1 MVLCRLLLRLLFVFL
16 LLFSL
21 SILSFTSLS
30 PNSTRR
36 NPLLQTLP
44 PAVAAAGPILE
55 DRPFIVVW
63 NMPTSR
69 CQKRYNIHLNLGDFD
84 IVENRQQRFQGQK
97 MTIFY
102 RDRLGK
108 YPYLSRDGRKVN
120 GGIPQLGDLAAHLAL
135 TVTQMSGLL
144 QPNFT
149 GLAVIDW
156 EEWRPLW
163 ERNFGSKMVYRK
175 LSKELVRQERPD
187 LSDRAVKL
195 MARQK
200 FEESARKF
208 MEETLRSVVTDRPKG
223 LWGFYGFPACFNQQK
238 RKTDESYTGRC
249 HRGTRQQNDRL
260 SWLWQQSTALYPS
273 IYLPQRL
280 AGSMD
285 AALMV
290 RHRVLEA
297 LRVASLWRHNT
308 DHITPVLSYARLAF
322 TRSLTFLNKVGFVTA
337 HKHVKMHAMK
347 FTFFSLQFHT
357 LQAVCG
363 ITVCVC
369 VCVCVCMLADRPDA
383 YTRGECIIGSR
394 WSGAVGRAEI
404 CQVQGMCSDVC
415 GKSLF
420 MCVCV

>member
-1 MVLCRLLLRLLFVFL
+1 
-16 LLFSL
+16 
-21 SILSFTSLS
+21 
-30 PNSTRR
+30 
-36 NPLLQTLP
+36 
-44 PAVAAAGPILE
+44 
-55 DRPFIVVW
+55 
-63 NMPTSR
+63 
-69 CQKRYNIHLNLGDFD
+69 
-84 IVENRQQRFQGQK
+84 

-238 RKTDESYTGRC
+238 RKTGRTNTNC
-249 HRGTRQQNDRL
+249 IL
-260 SWLWQQSTALYPS
+260 S
-273 IYLPQRL
+273 
-280 AGSMD
+280 
-285 AALMV
+285 
-290 RHRVLEA
+290 
-297 LRVASLWRHNT
+297 
-308 DHITPVLSYARLAF
+308 
-322 TRSLTFLNKVGFVTA
+322 
-337 HKHVKMHAMK
+337 
-347 FTFFSLQFHT
+347 
-357 LQAVCG
+357 
-363 ITVCVC
+363 
-369 VCVCVCMLADRPDA
+369 
-383 YTRGECIIGSR
+383 
-394 WSGAVGRAEI
+394 
-404 CQVQGMCSDVC
+404 
-415 GKSLF
+415 SLF
-420 MCVCV
+420 GGLCPPLYQYVMIIPFLSFKKIKVEIQIPEHKVQLSGLCFFLFHV